1 VGLRRFVSLITV
13 VSVLAVLGV
22 IPALGCSITGQPAL
36 LYGLKEGLWAE
47 GSGVYEQETVAWAP
61 SILIVG
67 ETTASVVTRY
77 WGEPPANVGVQ
88 YEGGGWFAF
97 LSSLGGDSCAGLL
110 DSDGD
115 ILYHDGRVGTI
126 GYGVAPPPSPEV
138 GPGSGP
144 EEQAA
149 AGTVPWHRSAPSLEL
164 EPGGLTGPL
173 SANELTALGAV
184 YGSPQTVD
192 VSTTTRTRASIA
204 VWRPT
209 LFTVS
214 IFVLGLWFTV
224 RRMRLHRSDA
234 EISRQA
240 NANSP

>member
-1 VGLRRFVSLITV
+1 M
-13 VSVLAVLGV
+13 
-22 IPALGCSITGQPAL
+22 
-36 LYGLKEGLWAE
+36 
-47 GSGVYEQETVAWAP
+47 AWAP

-164 EPGGLTGPL
+164 ETGGLTGPL